1 MTTVDSNVSGSFSKA
16 KTSGAILIASGLV
29 PKILI
34 TLILAK
40 LHPPQKNSSEIAKQE
55 IFSAYSFK
63 SSKIL
68 YLTKSRR
75 LLII

>member
-1 MTTVDSNVSGSFSKA
+1 MTTVDSNVSGSFSNA

-40 LHPPQKNSSEIAKQE
+40 RHPPHKKTPL
-55 IFSAYSFK
+55 K
-63 SSKIL
+63 
-68 YLTKSRR
+68 
-75 LLII
+75 